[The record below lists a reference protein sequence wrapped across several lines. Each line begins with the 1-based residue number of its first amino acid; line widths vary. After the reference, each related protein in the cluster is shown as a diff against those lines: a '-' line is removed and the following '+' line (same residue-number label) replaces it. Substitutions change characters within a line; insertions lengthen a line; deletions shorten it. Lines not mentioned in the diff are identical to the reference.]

1 MVKYAANCLAVEVV
15 EGEVRGDFTPVELR
29 PYDSQS
35 LLELVRLPARSAVM
49 WAEFT
54 ERTLVDGRLD

>member
-1 MVKYAANCLAVEVV
+1 VV